1 MDTSDIEIGTVQRL
15 VDLHFDIWND
25 SNPQHWAGKFAR
37 LYTADIIVADYAGM
51 ARGHDSVAQLLQR
64 VQGQHA
70 GFVFTPQPATWNHGL
85 GRVTW
90 GYGPADKPDL
100 VRGEDIFTIRDGKL
114 ASLHVFIEKP

>member
-1 MDTSDIEIGTVQRL
+1 MEPSTVEIGTVQRL
-15 VDLHFDIWND
+15 VDLHFDLWND
-25 SNPQHWAGKFAR
+25 TDPQHWRDKFSQV
-37 LYTADIIVADYAGM
+37 YTPDIIVADYAGM
-51 ARGHDSVAQLLQR
+51 ARGYDSVAQLLQR

-70 GFVFTPQPATWNHGL
+70 GFVFSPQAATWNHGL

-90 GYGPADKPDL
+90 GYGPDRQPAL